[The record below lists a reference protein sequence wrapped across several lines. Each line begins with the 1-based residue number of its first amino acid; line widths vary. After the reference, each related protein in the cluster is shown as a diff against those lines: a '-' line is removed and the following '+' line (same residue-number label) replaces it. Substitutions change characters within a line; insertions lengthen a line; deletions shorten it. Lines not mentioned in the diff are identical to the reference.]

1 MERTPKFV
9 VYRDFESRYRWRLR
23 SGQGATIAAS
33 ASGHRGKAAC
43 EREMEPWTVEY
54 PDASVRDATAR

>member
-1 MERTPKFV
+1 LERTPRFV

-23 SGQGATIAAS
+23 SSQGATIALS
-33 ASGHRGKAAC
+33 ASGHREKAAC
-43 EREMEPWTVEY
+43 EQEMEPWTVDY